1 MTREV
6 SHRVESQQSKD
17 TIQEFGQRLRA
28 RDMTSADAVDACL
41 RRIDADNPRLNA
53 FIAVLADE
61 ARRQAHEADREL
73 ANGHDRG
80 PLHGV
85 PISIKDI
92 IDMRGMPTTAASRVR
107 EGHLAERDAPTI
119 VNLRQAGAVFVGKTN
134 LHEFA
139 LGTTNEESAFG
150 AARNPHDPSRSPG
163 GSSGGSAISV
173 AAGMAL
179 ASIGSDTGGS
189 IRIPAAACGIVGLKP
204 TLGEVS
210 TDGVVPLSRTLDHVG
225 PLASTVSDAYVVYR
239 ALVGDFSPR
248 PVVAPPITGMRLGI
262 LRRYFCDALDDD
274 VRSEFERA
282 VERLRAAGAR
292 AEDVE
297 LRHASDIAPIYLHIV
312 LAEGAAYH
320 AKTLDAWADRYTQ
333 PVRLRFEM
341 GRHILAEDYIRAMR
355 GRAAL
360 RREVDA
366 ALANHDALVL
376 PTMPIPAPPIGAASI
391 RVGSVEEPVRNL
403 MLRNTQLFNVTG
415 HPAISLPAGRTPG
428 GLPCAVQLVGAR
440 MRTDALAC
448 VALACESAV

>member
-1 MTREV
+1 MTI
-6 SHRVESQQSKD
+6 H
-17 TIQEFGQRLRA
+17 EFGLKLRA
-28 RDMTSADAVDACL
+28 REITSTDVVEACL

-53 FIAVLADE
+53 FIAITADE
-61 ARRQAHEADREL
+61 ARRQARQADREL
-73 ANGHDRG
+73 ADGHDRG

-92 IDMRGMPTTAASRVR
+92 VDMRGLPTTAASRVR
-107 EGHLAERDAPTI
+107 EGHVAECDAPTI

-139 LGTTNEESAFG
+139 LGTTSEESAFG
-150 AARNPHDPSRSPG
+150 PARNPHDPSRSPG

-204 TLGEVS
+204 ALGEVPAE
-210 TDGVVPLSRTLDHVG
+210 GVVPLSRTFDHVG
-225 PLASTVSDAYVVYR
+225 PLASTVSGAYVVYR
-239 ALVGDFSPR
+239 ALAGDFSPR
-248 PVVAPPITGMRLGI
+248 PLVASPISGTRLGI

-274 VRSEFERA
+274 VRVEFERS
-282 VERLRAAGAR
+282 VERLRAAGAH
-292 AEDVE
+292 AQDVD
-297 LRHASDIAPIYLHIV
+297 LRHTSDIAPIYLHIV
-312 LAEGAAYH
+312 LADGAAYH
-320 AKTLDAWADRYTQ
+320 AKTLEACPDRYT
-333 PVRLRFEM
+333 PAVRLRFEM
-341 GRHILAEDYIRAMR
+341 GRHILAEDYIRAMA

-366 ALANHDALVL
+366 ALANYDALIL
-376 PTMPIPAPPIGAASI
+376 PTMPIPAPPLGAVSI
-391 RVGSVEEPVRNL
+391 RVGSVEEPIRNV

-440 MRTDALAC
+440 TDALAS
-448 VALACESAV
+448 VALACELTLA